1 MPQLLRLLANVYFS
15 ITQFPAIF
23 ETTTDNISVC
33 LSDLI
38 MEKNADFL
46 RKFSYSE
53 MSTPPKTNKSSR
65 KIGIALM
72 SLSFFAGAYGL
83 HGLGWTG
90 GLIETLQVILNDPKG
105 KFPGTEVLLIRKYT
119 GVAAIDGLLRNLVPF
134 FWSVVEMSYS
144 PLTLFSFFMFGQ
156 YGVAW
161 ALFVMESLRNGNKK
175 KVVS

>member
-1 MPQLLRLLANVYFS
+1 
-15 ITQFPAIF
+15 
-23 ETTTDNISVC
+23 
-33 LSDLI
+33 

-46 RKFSYSE
+46 RKVRASE
-53 MSTPPKTNKSSR
+53 MSAPPQTESSR
-65 KIGIALM
+65 KIGIALL
-72 SLSFFAGAYGL
+72 SLGFFAGAYGL
-83 HGLGWTG
+83 HGLGWMG
-90 GLIETLQVILNDPKG
+90 GLIKTLQVILNDPKG

-119 GVAAIDGLLRNLVPF
+119 GVAAMDGLLQNFVPF
-134 FWSVVEMSYS
+134 FWPVVERSYA